1 MSANGSVRRVDTTKG
16 PPLRILSLDGGGVR
30 GFSMLILLQELMHRT
45 YVEIHGN
52 APTADQIPKPCD
64 HFDLIGG
71 TGTGGLIAIMLGRMR
86 MDLETCKTVYT
97 RMTRKVFETDKT
109 IAGIPYTSTLFKAS
123 KLEEAIQECVREQT
137 ASENL
142 QSVPQRNV
150 SSASSASRNSAY
162 SERSSTGGYLRSGN
176 PNTAFYD
183 KRPNRTKTAVTAVYK
198 GTSPNGDS
206 ILLRSYDSRKEPAP
220 EFKCTI
226 WQAGRA
232 TSATQLAFKPIQIG
246 QSVFLDEG
254 AGKYNPSPQLL
265 DEAVIN
271 EWPGRDVGVIV
282 SIGTG
287 KRPAGSNNTQHE
299 WWEDFM
305 VGGFA
310 DARRRLIAK
319 IEGCE
324 TTHEYMVH
332 EHLGRRGINP
342 EAYYRLNVEVGV
354 GGFGMNEWN
363 ALADIST
370 STRRYLKKP
379 ETETISNGAATKLAK
394 IHFAKLRW
402 EKHGSGPA
410 VIERHSWEG
419 QQEWHV
425 PPPSNVMAVELPAE
439 MPATRYESIPQL
451 DSQPSQRQEIPQLDS
466 RPSQRQ
472 TSTSNRYSQPQPQHQ
487 YQQYA
492 SPDDKFAVL
501 PDDNNSYN
509 GTYSPSSQ
517 TQHVSPMIS
526 RHSSES
532 YAQNDMPNIAPLN
545 IRHHREASAS
555 ATGPPVPPKTPIQSD
570 GYGYQGSPVST
581 RQAPR
586 LPLPYLERDG
596 PPPPVNMARKPTL
609 S

>member
-1 MSANGSVRRVDTTKG
+1 
-16 PPLRILSLDGGGVR
+16 
-30 GFSMLILLQELMHRT
+30 
-45 YVEIHGN
+45 
-52 APTADQIPKPCD
+52 
-64 HFDLIGG
+64 
-71 TGTGGLIAIMLGRMR
+71 
-86 MDLETCKTVYT
+86 
-97 RMTRKVFETDKT
+97 
-109 IAGIPYTSTLFKAS
+109 
-123 KLEEAIQECVREQT
+123 
-137 ASENL
+137 
-142 QSVPQRNV
+142 
-150 SSASSASRNSAY
+150 
-162 SERSSTGGYLRSGN
+162 
-176 PNTAFYD
+176 
-183 KRPNRTKTAVTAVYK
+183 
-198 GTSPNGDS
+198 
-206 ILLRSYDSRKEPAP
+206 
-220 EFKCTI
+220 
-226 WQAGRA
+226 
-232 TSATQLAFKPIQIG
+232 
-246 QSVFLDEG
+246 VFLDEG

-332 EHLGRRGINP
+332 EHLGRRGVNP

-379 ETETISNGAATKLAK
+379 VTESISNGAATRLAK
-394 IHFAKLRW
+394 IHFAKVRW
-402 EKHGSGPA
+402 EKHGNGPA

-425 PPPSNVMAVELPAE
+425 PPPSNIMAVELPAE
-439 MPATRYESIPQL
+439 LPSERY
-451 DSQPSQRQEIPQLDS
+451 EIPQLDS

-472 TSTSNRYSQPQPQHQ
+472 PSNPYAHPQHQ

-501 PDDNNSYN
+501 PEDNGVRTSYIGN
-509 GTYSPSSQ
+509 PQPPYSPISQ
-517 TQHVSPMIS
+517 MSAPPQVSPMTS

-532 YAQNDMPNIAPLN
+532 YAQTDIPNIAPLN
-545 IRHHREASAS
+545 IRHHRQASAS
-555 ATGPPVPPKTPIQSD
+555 GPPVPPKTPIEPD
-570 GYGYQGSPVST
+570 GYGYQGSPVSM
-581 RQAPR
+581 RAAVSR
-586 LPLPYLERDG
+586 LPLPYPESDG